1 MQLAEAL
8 AIRKDLSRKIEQI
21 KSRLLSNVRLQQGD
35 KPAEEPEELFKELDS
50 CLVQL
55 QSLIAHI
62 NKTNMNTVSEG
73 RTLTEMMAEKEVL
86 GKRIEIL
93 RAVFDKGNETQ
104 DRYSRTEIKM
114 VTVIDIKVL
123 NKQIEKLSEQLR
135 KLDIKIQGLNFLTDL
150 MG

>member
-1 MQLAEAL
+1 MKLAEAL
-8 AIRKDLSRKIEQI
+8 SIRKDLSRKIEQI
-21 KSRLLSNVRLQQGD
+21 KNRLLSNVRLQQGD
-35 KPAEEPEELFKELDS
+35 KPSEEPEELFKELDS

-55 QSLIAHI
+55 QSLIARI

-114 VTVIDIKVL
+114 VTVIDIKAL

-150 MG
+150 ME

>member
-1 MQLAEAL
+1 MKLAEAL
-8 AIRKDLSRKIEQI
+8 SIRKDLSRKIEQI
-21 KSRLLSNVRLQQGD
+21 KSRLLSNVRLQQDD

-55 QSLIAHI
+55 QSLIARI

-114 VTVIDIKVL
+114 VTVIDIKAL

-150 MG
+150 ME

>member
-1 MQLAEAL
+1 MKLAEAL

-55 QSLIAHI
+55 QSLIARI

-73 RTLTEMMAEKEVL
+73 KTLTEMMAEKEVL

-114 VTVIDIKVL
+114 VTVIDIKAL
-123 NKQIEKLSEQLR
+123 NKQIEKISEQLR

-150 MG
+150 ME

>member
-1 MQLAEAL
+1 MKLAEAL
-8 AIRKDLSRKIEQI
+8 SIRKDLSRKTELI

-35 KPAEEPEELFKELDS
+35 KPAEDPEGLFKEMDS

-55 QSLIAHI
+55 QSLIARI

-114 VTVIDIKVL
+114 VTVIDIKAL
-123 NKQIEKLSEQLR
+123 NRQIEKLSEQLR

-150 MG
+150 ME